1 MKLLVVSLLTTV
13 AVAHYNNASLEYAP
27 NLNCESCIRGG
38 YDYCDFYSEDAGK
51 IIKNSSSAC
60 FNETRGE
67 FRDNETT
74 ITQPGVWNETGYF
87 CSGWFLN
94 KINSIVNQCTP

>member
-13 AVAHYNNASLEYAP
+13 AVAHYNNASLEFAP
-27 NLNCESCIRGG
+27 TLKCESCIRGG
-38 YDYCDFYSEDAGK
+38 YDYCDFYSENGGK
-51 IIKNSSSAC
+51 GASAC
-60 FNETRGE
+60 YNQTRGE
-67 FRDNETT
+67 TRDNETT